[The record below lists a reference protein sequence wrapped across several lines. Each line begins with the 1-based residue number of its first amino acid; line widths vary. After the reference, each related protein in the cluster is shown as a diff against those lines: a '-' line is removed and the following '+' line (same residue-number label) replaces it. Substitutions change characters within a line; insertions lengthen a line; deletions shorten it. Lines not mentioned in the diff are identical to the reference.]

1 MSTNAKVDR
10 VLARVDPSRR
20 DALRKI
26 LGGAAV
32 YSVPVVATFPLDT
45 LADVEVAPRCAN
57 QTDIICKS
65 VPVPTA
71 PVWGLA
77 ALGGMLAAVGAF
89 LGRKRRG
96 SEE

>member
-1 MSTNAKVDR
+1 MSTNAKVER
-10 VLARVDPSRR
+10 VLSRVDPSRR

-32 YSVPVVATFPLDT
+32 YSVPVVASFPLDS
-45 LADVEVAPRCAN
+45 LAGSGPPVCAN
-57 QTDIICKS
+57 QTDIVCKPTPVPA
-65 VPVPTA
+65 VPVL
-71 PVWGLA
+71 GLA